1 MARIGVYVCHC
12 GLNIAGVI
20 DVKSVAEY
28 ASKLPNV
35 KVARDNT
42 YLCSD
47 AGQKR
52 IKEDIEKNK
61 LDRVVV
67 ASCSPR
73 MHEETFRKAISEAG
87 LNPYLLEMINIREQ
101 DSWCHSEEPEK
112 ATEKAKALIEMA
124 VARAVLLEPLE
135 RAKMKANKS
144 VLVIGGGIAGIQAS
158 LDLADAGFK
167 VYLVEKSPSIGGRM
181 AQLDKTFPTLDC
193 SACILTPKMA
203 EAGRHPNI
211 ELLTYSEVE
220 NVTGFVGNYEVTI
233 LKKPRYIDEGQCTGC
248 GECEKVCPVSMPS
261 EFDLGLKT
269 RKAVYRPFPQAIP
282 NVFTIDKKGTPPCRA
297 ACPAGVN
304 VQGYVSLVSQ
314 GKFKEAYELIRRS
327 IPFPS
332 VCGRV
337 CFHPCENECERGKID
352 EPVAINAIKRFVSD
366 YVLGQKREK
375 PEPIPKKYAEK
386 VAVVG
391 SGPAGLTAAHELT
404 KMGYPVTVFESL
416 PKLGGMLRVG
426 IPKYRLPKNVLDK
439 EIKLIESSG
448 MEIKTN
454 ITVGKD
460 LTVDDLLQ
468 QGYTTIFIAVGV
480 QKGRKLGIDGEES
493 KSVIP
498 ALEFLKRVNL
508 DKQIRIGEK
517 VAVIGGGDA
526 AIDAARTALRR
537 GAKEVTVLYRR
548 SREEMPAC
556 PSEVKEA
563 EKEGVKLHFL
573 VSPMKILAE
582 EGHVVSV
589 ECINMRLE
597 EPDKSGRRRPVPIR
611 GSEFVVDVDTLIP
624 AVGQALDK
632 TLLPK
637 NIKLSSYGTVAV
649 DPVTLQTNLP
659 GIFAGGDA
667 VKGGATVI
675 DAIADGK
682 RAAFSIDR
690 YLRGEDMWAGR
701 EEGASRVEEIP
712 EVGIEKKPR
721 QVMPLLPLTQRLSDK
736 EVELGFTEDMVKEEA
751 NRCLACG
758 GCSECLECE
767 KVCELPD
774 VINHQQKDEHVTI
787 EVGGI
792 IVAVGC
798 EVFDTSLTPEL
809 GYGRYKNVVSN
820 LEFERL
826 SNAAGP
832 TEGKILCPA
841 TGKPPKSVAFIQCVG
856 SRDKRFCEYC
866 CRIGC
871 MVTLKQ
877 AILVKE
883 KMGHKVDV
891 CVCYNDMRTF
901 GKAYEEF
908 YARARQMGIK
918 FVKGLPSE
926 VKASPGNSLRFD
938 VYESNTNK
946 LLEVHADLVV
956 LASGLVSSP
965 DFAELQNILR
975 IPRSPDGFFME
986 THPKLQP
993 LETPTRGIFLAG
1005 TCQSPK
1011 DIPDTVSQA
1020 SGAAMKAAELL
1031 ATGEVE
1037 IEPLIAVVE
1046 DSLCSGCRIC
1056 ESVCPYQAIE
1066 MEDKTL
1072 EGEGKSVAKII
1083 PAVCQGCGACSVAC
1097 PTRAI
1102 DMQHYKQ
1109 EQILAQIKAA
1119 AQGGERS

>member
-1 MARIGVYVCHC
+1 VYVCHC

-20 DVKSVAEY
+20 DVKDVAEY

-47 AGQKR
+47 AGQKM

-112 ATEKAKALIEMA
+112 ATKKAMALIKMA

-135 RAKMKANKS
+135 RTKMKAKRN
-144 VLVIGGGIAGIQAS
+144 VLIIGGGIAGIQAS
-158 LDLADAGFK
+158 LDLANAGFK

-203 EAGRHPNI
+203 EVGRHPNI

-220 NVTGFVGNYEVTI
+220 DVTGFVGNYEVTI
-233 LKKPRYIDEGQCTGC
+233 LKKPRYIDEGKCTGC

-282 NVFTIDKKGTPPCRA
+282 NVFTIDKKGTPPCKA

-304 VQGYVSLVSQ
+304 VQGYLALAGQ

-337 CFHPCENECERGKID
+337 CLHPCENECERGKVD
-352 EPVAINAIKRFVSD
+352 EPVAINAIKRFVAD
-366 YVLGQKREK
+366 YVLAQKRLK
-375 PEPIPKKYAEK
+375 TEPIPRKYGEK

-391 SGPAGLTAAHELT
+391 SGPAGLTAAYELT

-416 PKLGGMLRVG
+416 RELGGMLRVG

-439 EIKLIESSG
+439 EIELVESSG
-448 MEIKTN
+448 VEVRTN
-454 ITVGKD
+454 TTIGKD
-460 LTVDDLLQ
+460 LTVDGLLR
-468 QGYTTIFIAVGV
+468 QGYVAIFFAAGA
-480 QKGRKLGIDGEES
+480 QKSRKLGIKGEEL
-493 KSVIP
+493 KGVIP

-508 DKQIRIGEK
+508 DKRTEIGEK
-517 VAVIGGGDA
+517 VVVIGGGDA
-526 AIDAARTALRR
+526 AIDAARTALRH

-556 PSEVKEA
+556 PSEVQEA

-573 VSPMKILAE
+573 ASPTRILGE
-582 EGHVVSV
+582 ESHVVSV
-589 ECINMRLE
+589 ECIEMRLDK
-597 EPDKSGRRRPVPIR
+597 PDESGRRRPVPVK
-611 GSEFVVDVDTLIP
+611 GSEFVVEIDTVIP

-632 TLLPK
+632 NLLPK
-637 NIKLSSYGTVAV
+637 NMKLSLYGTVAV
-649 DPVTLQTNLP
+649 DPTTLQTNLP

-682 RAAFSIDR
+682 RAAISIHR

-701 EEGASRVEEIP
+701 EERTTRVEKISKA
-712 EVGIEKKPR
+712 GIEKKAR
-721 QVMPLLPLTQRLSDK
+721 QVMPLLPLTRRLSDK
-736 EVELGFTEDMVKEEA
+736 EVELGFTEDMVREEA

-774 VINHQQKDEHVTI
+774 VIKHQQKEEHITI
-787 EVGGI
+787 EIGAI

-798 EVFDTSLTPEL
+798 EVFDASLTPEL
-809 GYGRYKNVVSN
+809 GYGHYRNVVSN
-820 LEFERL
+820 IEFERI

-832 TEGKILCPA
+832 TEGRILCPA
-841 TGKPPKSVAFIQCVG
+841 TGKPPESVAFIQCVG

-883 KMGHKVDV
+883 KMGHEVDV
-891 CVCYNDMRTF
+891 YVCYNDMRTF

-908 YARARQMGIK
+908 YERARQMGIK

-926 VKASPGNSLRFD
+926 VKSSPGNSLRFD

-956 LASGLVSSP
+956 LASGLISSP

-975 IPRSPDGFFME
+975 IPRSPDGFFLE
-986 THPKLQP
+986 SHPKLQP

-1020 SGAAMKAAELL
+1020 SGAAMKVAELL

-1046 DSLCSGCRIC
+1046 DNLCSGCRIC

-1066 MEDKTL
+1066 MENKNF
-1072 EGEGKSVAKII
+1072 EGEEKNVAKVV
-1083 PAVCQGCGACSVAC
+1083 PAVCQGCGACAVAC
-1097 PTRAI
+1097 PTHAI

-1109 EQILAQIKAA
+1109 QQILAEIKAA
-1119 AQGGERS
+1119 AQ